1 MASHADRTH
10 VRQYFWCGSEAS
22 VSHCEWVGVRR
33 SFYGLKGSEEV
44 IRVGAGDI
52 STDGWREI
60 SVTSS
65 LTARVHTTVLLRC

>member
-1 MASHADRTH
+1 M
-10 VRQYFWCGSEAS
+10 
-22 VSHCEWVGVRR
+22 SHCEWVGVRR

-44 IRVGAGDI
+44 ICVGAGDI

-65 LTARVHTTVLLRC
+65 LTSRVHTTVLLRC

>member
-1 MASHADRTH
+1 M
-10 VRQYFWCGSEAS
+10 
-22 VSHCEWVGVRR
+22 SHCEWVGVRR

-52 STDGWREI
+52 STDRWREI